1 MSWHQRHLS
10 AAGAGA
16 VQCHSQRRNPPD
28 SHMHLLTHRAAG
40 SHSTAS
46 QALKQGGEKPEERL
60 GSDLGQGETLSS
72 RGPRLS
78 PGASFKAHTGELCRA
93 AQLPAEAPWPAELS
107 ETHRGERGESRSAGG
122 GDCWARCPAGTR
134 KVFFPSPCDCL
145 GVPGALP
152 SSGQAPGAAQAGRCL
167 RAEILSPLALYPGH
181 FTSPVTQHQVE
192 HERS

>member
-16 VQCHSQRRNPPD
+16 VQCHSQRMNPPD

-46 QALKQGGEKPEERL
+46 QALKHGGEKPEERL

-93 AQLPAEAPWPAELS
+93 AQLPAEAPLPAELS
-107 ETHRGERGESRSAGG
+107 ETHRGSRGKAGVREVVTAGLAVPLGRERLSSLPPVTVWG
-122 GDCWARCPAGTR
+122 
-134 KVFFPSPCDCL
+134 CL
-145 GVPGALP
+145 
-152 SSGQAPGAAQAGRCL
+152 
-167 RAEILSPLALYPGH
+167 ELSPARGRLLALHRQGGA
-181 FTSPVTQHQVE
+181 
-192 HERS
+192 